1 MIELDGA
8 KGEGGGQILR
18 TALSLS
24 MVTGR
29 PFQIINIRDGRDR
42 PGLLRQ
48 HLTAVKAA
56 CAVCSGKAD
65 GAEIGSRSLVFHPGR
80 VRAGEYSFAIGTAG
94 STTLVL
100 QTLLPALMTADEPST
115 VTVKGGTHN
124 PAAPSVHFLSSAYA
138 PLIERLGPRLQIELI
153 RHGFYPAGGGIVRAE
168 IEPCRELTPFTLED
182 RGEILG
188 RRAVASIAALPGEIA
203 KRELAVVERKLGW
216 DAEALM
222 IEQLSDRLGP
232 GNILNIEVESEHI
245 TEVFTG
251 FGRLG
256 VSAEAV
262 AEETIAEVRA
272 YLASGVPIWRHLAD
286 QLLLPLALAGRGV
299 FRTGPLTSHAET
311 NAEVIERFL
320 QLKVRREPQEG
331 KTTRVEILA

>member
-8 KGEGGGQILR
+8 TGEGGGQILR

-29 PFQIINIRDGRDR
+29 PFRIERIRAGRDR

-56 CAVCSGKAD
+56 CAVCGGEAE
-65 GAEIGSRSLVFHPGR
+65 GAEIGSAALVFRPGR

-100 QTLLPALMTADEPST
+100 QTVLPALMTADGPST

-138 PLIERLGPRLQIELI
+138 PLIERLGPRLRIELV
-153 RHGFYPAGGGIVRAE
+153 RHGFHPAGGGIVRAE
-168 IEPCRELTPFTLED
+168 IEPCRELTPFTLQD
-182 RGEILG
+182 RGEILA
-188 RRAVASIAALPGEIA
+188 RSAVASIAALPGEIA

-216 DAEALM
+216 NGETLK

-232 GNILNIEVESEHI
+232 GNILSIEVRSEHI

-272 YLASGVPIWRHLAD
+272 YLASGVPVWRNLAD
-286 QLLLPLALAGRGV
+286 QLLLPMALAGAGA
-299 FRTGPLTSHAET
+299 FRTGPLTSHTES
-311 NAEVIERFL
+311 NAEVIEQFL
-320 QLKVRREPQEG
+320 DLKIHREPGEG
-331 KTTRVEILA
+331 KTAKVEILR

>member
-29 PFQIINIRDGRDR
+29 PFRIENIRAGRPR

-56 CAVCSGKAD
+56 CAVCAGEAE
-65 GAEIGSRSLVFHPGR
+65 GAEICARSLVFHPGKI
-80 VRAGEYSFAIGTAG
+80 RAGEYSFAIGTAG

-100 QTLLPALMTADEPST
+100 QTVLPALMTTDAPST

-124 PAAPSVHFLSSAYA
+124 PAAPTAQFLSRAYA
-138 PLIERLGPRLQIELI
+138 PLIERLGPRLKIELV
-153 RHGFYPAGGGIVRAE
+153 RHGFYPAGGGFVRAE
-168 IEPCRELTPFTLED
+168 IEPCEALARLELDD
-182 RGEILG
+182 RGEIIG
-188 RRAVASIAALPGEIA
+188 RSAVASIAALPGEIA

-216 DAEALM
+216 STESLR
-222 IEQLSDRLGP
+222 IEQLSDRFGP
-232 GNILNIEVESEHI
+232 GNILSIEVESEHV

-251 FGRLG
+251 FGRFG

-272 YLASGVPIWRHLAD
+272 YLASGVPVWRNLAD
-286 QLLLPLALAGRGV
+286 QLLLPMALAGRGS
-299 FRTGPLTSHAET
+299 FRTAPLTGHAET

-320 QLKVRREPQEG
+320 QLKVRREAQEG
-331 KTTRVEILA
+331 KSTRVEILQ